1 MLETD
6 FEIMERRLSWLYF
19 GFLLLILIGT
29 APPPRNLLSAENKT
43 IASTALIK
51 PAVYSLFFLVLMA
64 IVPLRRIIG
73 SLFEMPASLL
83 LFILWAAMSMSWAI
97 SPASTFVRLAFT
109 LIVVII
115 LHVSLTFCQ
124 PELIFKRT
132 LQALIVVVFLN
143 YLYLWIFPEYGIHGP
158 ESGGAKEVIGN
169 WKGLHFHKN
178 FAGPVSA
185 ITSLV
190 LICYSL
196 AKKKLSTLFLAILP
210 LIFLMNTQAKT
221 AIMLFPITLVM
232 SFVISRMRIAGVVF
246 FALAG
251 FMLVTFS
258 ISYFSS
264 MEDFLLATVGDPTL
278 TGRTFIWEG
287 LLMYIQ
293 ENPVLGAGFGS
304 FWAIGSE
311 APMLNTAVNEWI
323 KAAFQGHNGF
333 LDILV
338 TVGIP
343 GLFFALLF
351 VVWTPLRV
359 AVSHQEGKNNIKMFF
374 LSLWIYGLFLNF
386 VESALFQTSSL
397 IWVFLL
403 LGVLGLEKLHSQD
416 SWKHHHAERGLEN
429 AK

>member
-19 GFLLLILIGT
+19 GFLLLIWIGT
-29 APPPRNLLSAENKT
+29 APPPRNLLSAENRSV
-43 IASTALIK
+43 ASTALIK
-51 PAVYSLFFLVLMA
+51 PVVYSLFFLVLMA
-64 IVPLRRIIG
+64 IVPLRRIIS

-83 LFILWAAMSMSWAI
+83 LFIFWAALSMSWAV

-109 LIVVII
+109 LIVVVI
-115 LHVSLTFCQ
+115 LHVSLTCCQ

-132 LQALIVVVFLN
+132 LQALIVVVTLN
-143 YLYLWIFPEYGIHGP
+143 YLYLGLFPEYGMHSP
-158 ESGGAKEVIGN
+158 ESGGAEELIGN
-169 WKGLHFHKN
+169 WKGLHYHKN
-178 FAGPVSA
+178 VAGPVAA
-185 ITSLV
+185 ITSLG
-190 LICYSL
+190 LICYSM
-196 AKKKLSTLFLAILP
+196 AKKKLFPLFLAIVP

-221 AIMLFPITLVM
+221 AIMLFPVTLAM

-251 FMLVTFS
+251 FMLVAFS
-258 ISYFSS
+258 VLYFSS
-264 MEDFLLATVGDPTL
+264 MEDFLLATVDDPTL

-293 ENPVLGAGFGS
+293 DHPVFGAGFGS

-311 APMLNTAVNEWI
+311 APILNSNVHEWI
-323 KAAFQGHNGF
+323 KGEFQGHNGF
-333 LDILV
+333 LDTLV

-359 AVSHQEGKNNIKMFF
+359 AVSHQEEKNNIKMFF

-403 LGVLGLEKLHSQD
+403 LGVLGLVKLHSQN
-416 SWKHHHAERGLEN
+416 SWEHQAERGLEN